1 MFRFLPW
8 KSIVKRAARA
18 YGIADP
24 ALWLARIRSFAQ
36 PSEVAE
42 PIELLRAGILFHAR
56 GIVNTKAIQ
65 HNLDWIWPYWV
76 QRQFDPKDASF
87 IPRAFSFSH
96 VNLTHRN
103 WTAIG
108 LPELSIYPLVDP
120 RGLVT
125 PLQDGWSIDCWL
137 LDGSG
142 RALIPSRLQDDA
154 ARQELIMDRNL
165 AVVTTSRQSDLCLRH
180 LALVTVD
187 HGDPTVEIDV
197 SATSPRGGLLV

>member
-1 MFRFLPW
+1 MLRYLPW
-8 KSIVKRAARA
+8 KFIVQRAARA

-42 PIELLRAGILFHAR
+42 PIELLRAGVLFHAR

-65 HNLDWIWPYWV
+65 HNLDWVWPYWV
-76 QRQFDPKDASF
+76 ERQFDPEDVSF

-108 LPELSIYPLVDP
+108 LPELSIYPIVDP

-125 PLQDGWSIDCWL
+125 PLQDGWSIDCL
-137 LDGSG
+137 AARRRRQSLSFPAACTTTSSG
-142 RALIPSRLQDDA
+142 RSW
-154 ARQELIMDRNL
+154 
-165 AVVTTSRQSDLCLRH
+165 
-180 LALVTVD
+180 
-187 HGDPTVEIDV
+187 
-197 SATSPRGGLLV
+197 